1 MIYIRKR
8 RTPAEIE
15 EKAEKIKKTPGST
28 YEKLSLPKD
37 TNQLRILFD
46 QMPKDE
52 IREKVFVIVYVHSS
66 TVGKIKGF

>member
-28 YEKLSLPKD
+28 YEKLSLPED
-37 TNQLRILFD
+37 TNQLRTLFD
-46 QMPKDE
+46 QIPKDE

-66 TVGKIKGF
+66 TVGEIKGF

>member
-15 EKAEKIKKTPGST
+15 EKAEEIKKTSGST
-28 YEKLSLPKD
+28 YEKLSLPED
-37 TNQLRILFD
+37 TNQLRTLFD

-66 TVGKIKGF
+66 TVGKIKGG

>member
-15 EKAEKIKKTPGST
+15 EKAEKIKKTTGST

-37 TNQLRILFD
+37 TNQLRTL
-46 QMPKDE
+46 QKMK
-52 IREKVFVIVYVHSS
+52 
-66 TVGKIKGF
+66 

>member
-66 TVGKIKGF
+66 TIGEIKGF